1 MRMKDG
7 TLKRM
12 IRATRF
18 ALAIVAAS
26 VLGSLAAPALAEP
39 PNAKSTPVYVLSIW
53 TDDSDDQADALTQ
66 ALRSRVRQAQG
77 WSLLETGQSFETLA
91 IALKCPAKPDAP
103 CLQRIGD
110 QLHADHYVWGT
121 MAKKKGGEVS
131 ANLHLWSRG
140 KGDAEATEAYSDNLK
155 DASDESLK
163 GVAGRLFG
171 KMTGSGTAGTLV
183 VHAGGASGT
192 VLVDGVEKATLD
204 NGLARVDVPS
214 GAHSIAVRVPG
225 YDAATQSTSVAADS
239 EQDVTFA
246 LTPTPPPAPVDTGPK
261 SAFPTRKVLGYSALV
276 AGAGLLVAGGIETIN
291 WLNDN
296 STSNDD
302 RNHIPAP
309 GQPGGISD
317 VCSNEVNSYAIDAC
331 KRSKDA
337 VTVSTL
343 GWVFGGVGAVLVG
356 TGVWLLT
363 TDHPS
368 AERPRDGAARANPRP
383 SFDVLPLVGTR
394 GGSVD
399 LRMKF

>member
-1 MRMKDG
+1 
-7 TLKRM
+7 M

-26 VLGSLAAPALAEP
+26 VLVALATPALAEP
-39 PNAKSTPVYVLSIW
+39 PNAKATPVYILSIW
-53 TDDSDDQADALTQ
+53 TDDADDQADALTQ

-77 WSLLETGQSFETLA
+77 WSLLETTQSFETLA

-131 ANLHLWSRG
+131 ADLHLWSRG
-140 KGDAEATEAYSDNLK
+140 KGDSEAAEAYSDNLK

-163 GVAGRLFG
+163 GVAARLFG
-171 KMTGSGTAGTLV
+171 KMTGTGAAGTLV

-192 VLVDGVEKATLD
+192 VLVDGVEKAALD
-204 NGLARVDVPS
+204 NGLARVDVPA
-214 GAHSIAVRVPG
+214 GAHSILVRVPG
-225 YDAATQSTSVAADS
+225 YDTATQSASVTAGS
-239 EQDVTFA
+239 EQDLTFA
-246 LTPTPPPAPVDTGPK
+246 LTPTPQARVDTSPK
-261 SAFPTRKVLGYSALV
+261 SAFPVRKVLGYSAII
-276 AGAGLLVAGGIETIN
+276 AGAGLLVAGGVETIN
-291 WLNDN
+291 WLHDSN
-296 STSNDD
+296 TSNDD

-309 GQPGGISD
+309 GQPGGVSD
-317 VCSNEVNSYAIDAC
+317 VCANEVNSYAVDAC

-356 TGVWLLT
+356 TGIWLVT

-368 AERPRDGAARANPRP
+368 TEGSRDGAARANPKP